1 MLKGFI
7 KHFKK
12 EKPSEK
18 IKPIIVPRAE
28 HTISRSAINRNA
40 LKVLYRLHESG
51 YSAYLVGGCVRDL
64 LLGQKPK
71 DFDVATDAHPEEI
84 RKIFKNCRLIGRR
97 FRLAHVFFGREIIE
111 VATFRTHHENSEE
124 QHGKMRDGMIIR
136 DNVYG
141 TIEDDAWRRDFRMNA
156 LYYNI
161 ADFSIVDYTGGMKDI
176 ANRILHMIGEPEQ
189 RYHEDPVRLLRTIRF
204 LAKLDISIS
213 PETEEPLIRLSY
225 LLGHVSSARLYQEVL
240 KFFQEGASL
249 KTVQLLQKYNLFA
262 QLFPLTAECIKMPQA
277 KQFIEAALANTDLRV
292 RSEKT
297 VSPAF
302 LFAIL
307 LWHPFLQEIASHKS
321 ERLPLFVIH
330 EKALQHVIKQQTQ
343 VLAITRLMQVTI
355 REICALQHRL
365 SQRRGTQPYR
375 LLEHPRFRAA
385 YDLLVIRANSDES
398 VKELAEWWTLFHTAA
413 PDHREIMMKEAQKAS
428 LSTKK
433 HKFKKFPPR
442 AKKKQV
448 EK

>member
-7 KHFKK
+7 NQFKK
-12 EKPSEK
+12 AKPKEK
-18 IKPIIVPRAE
+18 IKPIIIPRAD
-28 HTISRSAINRNA
+28 HTISRNAISRNA

-51 YSAYLVGGCVRDL
+51 YSAYLVGGCVRDML
-64 LLGQKPK
+64 LDKKPK

-84 RKIFKNCRLIGRR
+84 RKVFKNCRLIGRR

-111 VATFRTHHENSEE
+111 VATFRTHHENAEE
-124 QHGKMRDGMIIR
+124 QHGKMQNGMIIR

-161 ADFSIVDYTGGMKDI
+161 ADFSIVDYTGGMQDI
-176 ANRILHMIGEPEQ
+176 SDKVLHMIGEPEQ
-189 RYHEDPVRLLRTIRF
+189 RYHEDPVRLLRTVRF
-204 LAKLDISIS
+204 LAKLDIGIS

-249 KTVQLLQKYNLFA
+249 KTVQLLQKYNLFV
-262 QLFPLTAECIKMPQA
+262 QLFPLTAESLKDPKA
-277 KQFIEAALANTDLRV
+277 KQFIEEALDNTDKRV
-292 RSEKT
+292 QGEKS

-307 LWHPFLQEIASHKS
+307 LWHPFVKEVASYNNEK
-321 ERLPLFVIH
+321 LPLFVIH
-330 EKALQHVIKQQTQ
+330 DKALQHVLKQQTQ
-343 VLAITRLMQVTI
+343 VLAITRVMQVTI
-355 REICALQHRL
+355 REICTLQHRL

-385 YDLLVIRANSDES
+385 YDLLIIRANSDES
-398 VKELAEWWTLFHTAA
+398 IKELSEWWTQFQTAL
-413 PDHREIMMKEAQKAS
+413 PEHRERMMKEVQKTS
-428 LSTKK
+428 PPRKR
-433 HKFKKFPPR
+433 KFKKFPP
-442 AKKKQV
+442 KTK
-448 EK
+448 

>member
-1 MLKGFI
+1 
-7 KHFKK
+7 
-12 EKPSEK
+12 
-18 IKPIIVPRAE
+18 
-28 HTISRSAINRNA
+28 
-40 LKVLYRLHESG
+40 
-51 YSAYLVGGCVRDL
+51 
-64 LLGQKPK
+64 
-71 DFDVATDAHPEEI
+71 
-84 RKIFKNCRLIGRR
+84 
-97 FRLAHVFFGREIIE
+97 
-111 VATFRTHHENSEE
+111 
-124 QHGKMRDGMIIR
+124 
-136 DNVYG
+136 
-141 TIEDDAWRRDFRMNA
+141 MNA

-161 ADFSIVDYTGGMKDI
+161 ADFSIVDFTGGMKDI
-176 ANRILHMIGEPEQ
+176 SDKVLHMIGEPEQ

-262 QLFPLTAECIKMPQA
+262 QLFPLTAECVKLPQA
-277 KQFIEAALANTDLRV
+277 KQFIEEALANTDDRV
-292 RSEKT
+292 KNDKT

-307 LWHPFLQEIASHKS
+307 LWHPFLKEAASYKG
-321 ERLPLFVIH
+321 EKLPLFVIH
-330 EKALQHVIKQQTQ
+330 EKALQQVLKQQTQ

-365 SQRRGTQPYR
+365 NQRRGAQPYR

-398 VKELAEWWTLFHTAA
+398 VKELADWWTQFHIA
-413 PDHREIMMKEAQKAS
+413 PPEHREVMMKEVQKA
-428 LSTKK
+428 TTPGKK
-433 HKFKKFPPR
+433 RKFKKFPPR
-442 AKKKQV
+442 KKPAI
-448 EK
+448 E

>member
-7 KHFKK
+7 NHFKK
-12 EKPSEK
+12 GKPSEK

-28 HTISRSAINRNA
+28 HTISRSNINHNA

-51 YSAYLVGGCVRDL
+51 YSAYLVGGCVRDI

-97 FRLAHVFFGREIIE
+97 FRLAHVFYGREIIE
-111 VATFRTHHENSEE
+111 VATFRTHHENGEE

-176 ANRILHMIGEPEQ
+176 HNKVLHMIGEPEQ

-249 KTVQLLQKYNLFA
+249 KTVQLLQKYNLFT
-262 QLFPLTAECIKMPQA
+262 QLFPMTAECLKIPQA
-277 KQFIEAALANTDLRV
+277 KQFIEEALANTDQRV
-292 RSEKT
+292 KSDKS

-307 LWHPFLQEIASHKS
+307 LWHPFLKEVASYQG

-330 EKALQHVIKQQTQ
+330 EKALQQVLKQQTQ
-343 VLAITRLMQVTI
+343 VLAITRLIQVTI
-355 REICALQHRL
+355 REICSLQHRL

-385 YDLLVIRANSDES
+385 YDLLVIRAHSDES
-398 VKELAEWWTLFHTAA
+398 VQELSEWWTQFHTA
-413 PDHREIMMKEAQKAS
+413 PPEHRENMMKEVQK
-428 LSTKK
+428 LSPPAKK
-433 HKFKKFPPR
+433 RKFKKFPPKP
-442 AKKKQV
+442 KKKQV
-448 EK
+448 PE